1 MLNIDIWNIAFTVIN
16 ILVLYF
22 FLKHFLFRPVQKIM
36 DERKQMVEQDLDA
49 AKDAKGEAIR
59 MKEEYEASIAN
70 ADEEASRIVED
81 AKRKASAEYDQM
93 LMRQY
98 KGFLE

>member
-22 FLKHFLFRPVQKIM
+22 FLNHFLFRPVQKIM

-49 AKDAKGEAIR
+49 AQNAKGEAIR

-70 ADEEASRIVED
+70 ADEDSGTYILKGLNIV
-81 AKRKASAEYDQM
+81 
-93 LMRQY
+93 
-98 KGFLE
+98 